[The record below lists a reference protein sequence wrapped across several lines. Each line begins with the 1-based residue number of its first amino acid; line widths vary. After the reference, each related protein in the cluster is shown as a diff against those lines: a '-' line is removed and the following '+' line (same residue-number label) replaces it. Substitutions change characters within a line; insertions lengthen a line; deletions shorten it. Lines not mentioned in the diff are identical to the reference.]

1 MTLNSDNP
9 KTTTKEYKKEYLKTR
24 NSQESLGNP
33 LSSLMDK
40 DSFDVRSC
48 RYLNKNSQW
57 CRIDTHCVIDC
68 CFDVV
73 IITITI
79 IITNFNIWIV
89 NNQK

>member
-48 RYLNKNSQW
+48 RYLNKNS
-57 CRIDTHCVIDC
+57 
-68 CFDVV
+68 
-73 IITITI
+73 
-79 IITNFNIWIV
+79 
-89 NNQK
+89 